1 MSHRASVKNAA
12 GWVARN
18 VDAVGSA
25 ITFTYD
31 AEGHAVVVT
40 DPRDVKHTTTFDMRG
55 RRIKETSPDLAPT
68 LTHNA
73 FGELVKQVVDA
84 TGATTHL
91 SYDELGRVT
100 KRVEPEGTTL
110 YTYDVGVGAKGLLVS
125 EQLIATGEGALAS
138 SRTTTFDD
146 KSRPVATTLVTP
158 AKSFTTTSTYDALSR
173 PETVTSPSGLVLAY
187 GYDARGVQTL
197 HQERQDGRPLLDR
210 LGRHRRWASEG

>member
-1 MSHRASVKNAA
+1 MAVSGALDTTVCSRSPPTRLVAPRAPVKNAA

-55 RRIKETSPDLAPT
+55 RRIKETSPDLGAVT

-73 FGELVKQVVDA
+73 FGELVKQVMDA
-84 TGATTHL
+84 TGAATHFE
-91 SYDELGRVT
+91 YDELGHVK
-100 KRVEPEGTTL
+100 KRIEPEGTTL

-125 EQLIATGEGALAS
+125 NSSSPPGRAPSRARARRPSTTRAGPWRRRS
-138 SRTTTFDD
+138 SRLRSRLRPRAPTTR
-146 KSRPVATTLVTP
+146 SRGP
-158 AKSFTTTSTYDALSR
+158 
-173 PETVTSPSGLVLAY
+173 
-187 GYDARGVQTL
+187 
-197 HQERQDGRPLLDR
+197 
-210 LGRHRRWASEG
+210 RR